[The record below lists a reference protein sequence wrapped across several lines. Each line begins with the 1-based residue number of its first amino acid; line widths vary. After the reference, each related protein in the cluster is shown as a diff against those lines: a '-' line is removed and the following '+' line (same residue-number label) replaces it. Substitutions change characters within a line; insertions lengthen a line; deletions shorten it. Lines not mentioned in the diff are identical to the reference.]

1 MLEVSKKGPPTPLA
15 EAIHKEKY
23 RMDGESFEQAMY
35 RIANALQ
42 DGDDHYNKLKDILL
56 DMRFLPG
63 GRVQSAVGSPRL
75 VTAYNCF
82 VSGIIED
89 NSDSIMQRATEAF
102 KTMRRGGG
110 IGYDFSRIRPRGD
123 RIQSLDSRASGPI
136 SFMGIYN
143 AVCNTVCSAGHRR
156 GAQMG
161 VLRVDHPDV
170 EEFIRAKQNTDNLTA
185 FNISLGVTDR
195 FMDALLSGERFPLT
209 FKGETY
215 RTINP
220 QHLWEEVMRS
230 TWDWAEP
237 GVLFIDTINEY
248 NNLYYCE
255 RIEATN
261 PCAEQPLPPYGACL
275 LGSFNLTKYADWSSV
290 IGDGTKPM
298 VPRFRWDLLRE
309 DIPNV
314 VRAMDNVIDRTIYP
328 LIEQEREAKN
338 KRRMGLGVLGLAN
351 VGESL
356 GYPYGSRGF
365 LGFEAQVLEFINE
378 ECYSASIELAREKG
392 SFPLYT
398 HEYLSGGF
406 IRTLPDSVLSGII
419 AHGIR
424 NSHLTSIAPTGT
436 IHNTAGCV
444 SSGIEPPYSL
454 EYDRDI
460 AEFDGIKTYRA
471 VDYAYKFWGVKG
483 KTAEQVTVDEHLSV
497 LSTAQKYVDSAVSK
511 TCNCGPDVS
520 YHQFKEI
527 YLRAW
532 KDKCKGISTFR
543 SDGKRMGIL
552 RATETEE
559 KEAEACYI
567 DPQTGEK
574 SCG

>member
-1 MLEVSKKGPPTPLA
+1 LMLEKKGPPTPLA
-15 EAIHKEKY
+15 EAIHKQKY

-35 RIANALQ
+35 RIANALK
-42 DGDDHYNKLKDILL
+42 DGDGHYNSLKDILL

-89 NSDSIMQRATEAF
+89 TSDSIMQRATEAF

-136 SFMGIYN
+136 SFMGIFN

-161 VLRVDHPDV
+161 VLRIDHPDV
-170 EEFIRAKQNTDNLTA
+170 EEFVRAKQNPDSLTA
-185 FNISLGVTDR
+185 FNISLGITDR
-195 FMDALLSGERFPLT
+195 FMDALLSGDEFPLT
-209 FKGETY
+209 FKGEVY

-220 QHLWEEVMRS
+220 QHLWEEIMRS

-237 GVLFIDTINEY
+237 GVLFIDTINEF

-275 LGSFNLTKYADWSSV
+275 LGSFNLTKYVDWSNE
-290 IGDGTKPM
+290 IDPYGTRM
-298 VPRFRWDLLRE
+298 VPKFRWDALTK
-309 DIPNV
+309 DIPHV

-328 LIEQEREAKN
+328 LVEQEREAKN

-356 GYPYGSRGF
+356 GYSYGSRGF
-365 LGFEAQVLEFINE
+365 LSFEAQVLEVIND
-378 ECYSASIELAREKG
+378 ECYKASIELAKEKG

-398 HEYLSGGF
+398 HEYLGGGF
-406 IRTLPDSVLSGII
+406 VRTLSDDVLAGII
-419 AHGIR
+419 NHGIR

-460 AEFDGIKTYRA
+460 AEFDGVKTYRA
-471 VDYAYKFWGVKG
+471 MDYAYKFWNIKG
-483 KTAEQVTVDEHLSV
+483 KTADEVTVNEHLSV
-497 LSTAQKYVDSAVSK
+497 LATAQKYVDSAVSK
-511 TCNCGPDVS
+511 TCNCGPEVS
-520 YHQFKEI
+520 YYDFKSI
-527 YLRAW
+527 YTEAW
-532 KDKCKGISTFR
+532 KQKCKGVSTFR
-543 SDGKRMGIL
+543 SAGKRLGIL
-552 RATETEE
+552 RATESEE
-559 KEAEACYI
+559 KEVEACYI
-567 DPQTGEK
+567 DADTGEK

>member
-1 MLEVSKKGPPTPLA
+1 MEVKQGPPTALA

-23 RMDGESFEQAMY
+23 RLEGESFEQAMY
-35 RIANALQ
+35 RIASTLK
-42 DGDDHYNKLKDILL
+42 DGDEHFTKLKDLL
-56 DMRFLPG
+56 IDMRFLPG
-63 GRVQSAVGSPRL
+63 GRVQAAIGSPRET
-75 VTAYNCF
+75 TAYNCF

-89 NSDSIMQRATEAF
+89 NSDSIMLRATEAF

-123 RIQSLDSRASGPI
+123 RILSLDSRASGPI
-136 SFMGIYN
+136 SFMGIFD

-161 VLRVDHPDV
+161 VLRIDHPDV
-170 EEFIRAKQNTDNLTA
+170 EEYVRAKQNSDKLTA

-195 FMDALLSGERFPLT
+195 FMDALLSGEKFSLT
-209 FKGETY
+209 FNGEVY
-215 RTINP
+215 REINP

-255 RIEATN
+255 RIESTN

-275 LGSFNLTKYADWSSV
+275 LGSFNLVKYCDWSPINKGSY
-290 IGDGTKPM
+290 TRPM
-298 VPRFRWDLLRE
+298 QPKFTWGQFRE
-309 DIPNV
+309 DIWHV

-328 LIEQEREAKN
+328 LLEQEREAQN

-356 GYPYGSRGF
+356 GFPYGSPDF
-365 LGFEAQVLEFINE
+365 LKFEAKVLKFLRDES
-378 ECYSASIELAREKG
+378 YKASIALAEEKG
-392 SFPLYT
+392 AFPLYN
-398 HEYLSGGF
+398 HNYLGGAF
-406 IRTLPDSVLSGII
+406 VRSLPDEILAGII
-419 AHGIR
+419 EHGIR

-460 AEFDGIKTYRA
+460 VEFAGVKTYRA
-471 VDYAYKFWGVKG
+471 MDYAYKFWGIRG
-483 KTAEQVTVDEHLSV
+483 KTADQVTVDEHLSV

-511 TCNCGPDVS
+511 TCNCGPNVS
-520 YHQFKEI
+520 YHEFKEV
-527 YLRAW
+527 YLKAW
-532 KDKCKGISTFR
+532 KSKCKGISTFR

-552 RATETEE
+552 RASGEE
-559 KEAEACYI
+559 AEAEACYI
-567 DPQTGEK
+567 DAETGERT
-574 SCG
+574 CG